1 MAAAPFNGNST
12 SSSWWGR
19 TCGRLVATWRG
30 FSRSDKIAAIG
41 VVLATVIGIG
51 VPLLLAA
58 GDDDRKGSAGAV
70 PSAPSTPAEVS
81 RSASEPTPTPSASV
95 SASASDPTPEPTPT
109 ATPSASAI
117 VAPSKPARTESFQ
130 LARNYGFDLNA
141 VPMRPKAEDEDK
153 EKDVYFNW
161 SGGVSAPRG
170 GQFVL
175 LEQSESPTYE
185 NCKSKSSFKKS
196 FSMYKAKN
204 FDVCVYLDNG
214 AVGFIHVGEETDG
227 AYALTVTVWSDP
239 RPAVNRS

>member
-1 MAAAPFNGNST
+1 M
-12 SSSWWGR
+12 
-19 TCGRLVATWRG
+19 
-30 FSRSDKIAAIG
+30 SDKIAAIG
-41 VVLATVIGIG
+41 ILLATAIGIG

-58 GDDDRKGSAGAV
+58 GEDDRKGSAGAV
-70 PSAPSTPAEVS
+70 PSAPSTPTEAS

-109 ATPSASAI
+109 PTPTPSASAT
-117 VAPSKPARTESFQ
+117 VAPNKPPRTESFQ
-130 LARNYGFDLNA
+130 LSRNYGFDLNA
-141 VPMRPKAEDEDK
+141 VPMRPKAEDEYK
-153 EKDVYFNW
+153 EKDVSFGW

-185 NCKSKSSFKKS
+185 NCKSKSSFRKS

-204 FDVCVYLDNG
+204 LDVCVYLDNG
-214 AVGFIHVGEETDG
+214 AVGFLHVGEETEG